1 MKRDKYPGDE
11 QPLKEGSTD
20 AHDQQEPNQDSP
32 PQDIQQQSSTDRVP
46 DHADMENLQGVA
58 QGQIA
63 TEQNDL
69 PTPEQIKLMASTWDS
84 VPTQISQ
91 QPSTAQPQSTPHD
104 EAMCWAL
111 DKMAGI
117 PQTRDLRQRISDL
130 WGRLD
135 GVEEALQ
142 SRGQR
147 DRHTTES
154 DSVADLSSDS
164 QAAEDMLLINDLHDL
179 HMLSNAKILSKG
191 GPVPA
196 GQVSTLSLL
205 LASTHACQ

>member
-1 MKRDKYPGDE
+1 M
-11 QPLKEGSTD
+11 KEGSTD
-20 AHDQQEPNQDSP
+20 AHDQQEPDQDSP

-46 DHADMENLQGVA
+46 DQVDMGNLQGVA

-69 PTPEQIKLMASTWDS
+69 STPEQMELMASTWDS
-84 VPTQISQ
+84 VPTQTSQ
-91 QPSTAQPQSTPHD
+91 QPSTAQPQSTAHD
-104 EAMCWAL
+104 KAVDVLL

-117 PQTRDLRQRISDL
+117 PQTRDLRQRISDF
-130 WGRLD
+130 WRRLD
-135 GVEEALQ
+135 QVEEALQ

-154 DSVADLSSDS
+154 DSVFDPSSDS
-164 QAAEDMLLINDLHDL
+164 QAAENMLLMTDLDDL
-179 HMLSNAKILSKG
+179 YRLSSDKMLSKG

-196 GQVSTLSLL
+196 GQASILSLL
-205 LASTHACQ
+205 LASTLACQ